1 VDYRLSST
9 VAGILFSR
17 KSLKIHDKLVPW
29 VRVSAGREPS
39 PSQAAVD
46 SQSVETA
53 TMISIDVGY
62 DAGKKNT
69 WAQATSKCG
78 SAPSC

>member
-1 VDYRLSST
+1 
-9 VAGILFSR
+9 
-17 KSLKIHDKLVPW
+17 VPW

-69 WAQATSKCG
+69 
-78 SAPSC
+78 